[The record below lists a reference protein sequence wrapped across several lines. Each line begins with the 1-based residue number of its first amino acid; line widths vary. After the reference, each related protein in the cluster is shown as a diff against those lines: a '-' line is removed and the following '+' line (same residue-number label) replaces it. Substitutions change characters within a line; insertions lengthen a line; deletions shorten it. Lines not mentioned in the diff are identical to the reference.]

1 MIAVTYGATSDVR
14 YMVLPT
20 ASHMMFA
27 SHMCGAG
34 TLRFEYFS
42 AVLAWETKDGHIDVI
57 SLGGGGAI
65 TTMIILIMSGGGGD
79 ERTNLTIF
87 IGSIIKLY
95 DALPLARKITR

>member
-1 MIAVTYGATSDVR
+1 MIAVTYGAAGDVR
-14 YMVLPT
+14 YMVLPA

-34 TLRFEYFS
+34 TLRLEYFS

-57 SLGGGGAI
+57 RFNGGGVLTI
-65 TTMIILIMSGGGGD
+65 MIMDSGGGD

-87 IGSIIKLY
+87 IGNII
-95 DALPLARKITR
+95 

>member
-1 MIAVTYGATSDVR
+1 MVAVTYRAAGDVKH
-14 YMVLPT
+14 VILPA
-20 ASHMMFA
+20 ASHMTFA
-27 SHMCGAG
+27 SHAGGAG

-65 TTMIILIMSGGGGD
+65 TTMIILIMSGGGD
-79 ERTNLTIF
+79 ERANLTIF

-95 DALPLARKITR
+95 DALPLARKIAR

>member
-1 MIAVTYGATSDVR
+1 MIAVTYRAARDVGH
-14 YMVLPT
+14 MVFPA

-42 AVLAWETKDGHIDVI
+42 AVLARETNDGHIDVI
-57 SLGGGGAI
+57 RFGGGGV
-65 TTMIILIMSGGGGD
+65 TTTTIMLIMSGGGGD
-79 ERTNLTIF
+79 ERANFTIF

-95 DALPLARKITR
+95 DALPFAGKITR